1 MSTWDAVGFSGQ
13 YEMDTADIC
22 SKTGPR
28 GGILMLMPNQLSWWA
43 GADMCRRWAN
53 TGCSLL
59 GYRVTMFTFWQIWRS
74 DAH

>member
-1 MSTWDAVGFSGQ
+1 MSTWDAEGFSGQ

-43 GADMCRRWAN
+43 GADMCRRWGKQWVFF
-53 TGCSLL
+53 TW
-59 GYRVTMFTFWQIWRS
+59 VTMITLK
-74 DAH
+74 